1 MMPRQARRLL
11 VVAFALS
18 LLLHLIFAVA
28 WHRPNYSQQGATE
41 IVSIEHRSAL
51 ITRMQTPPPRP
62 KITPVPHPAPSSRPA
77 PKSSRGTQPSNT
89 GGASLQAGARPAPA
103 STPVIAATTGN
114 ACTRPNAGPAIV
126 ASAAP
131 PEIAPDTRAEGTS
144 GIALVKVQLD
154 ATGNIT
160 TAAVAQSTGNSS
172 LDLVAVAMARD
183 ARYAP
188 ALRDCKPVAGDYTYS
203 VKFVAW

>member
-1 MMPRQARRLL
+1 MTPRQARRLL
-11 VVAFALS
+11 VVAFTLS
-18 LLLHLIFAVA
+18 LFVHLILAVA

-41 IVSIEHRSAL
+41 IVSIEHRST

-77 PKSSRGTQPSNT
+77 PKSSRGTQPTNT
-89 GGASLQAGARPAPA
+89 GGASLQASAGPAPA
-103 STPVIAATTGN
+103 STPVAAATTGN
-114 ACTRPNAGPAIV
+114 ACVRPNAGPAIV

-172 LDLVAVAMARD
+172 LDLVAVTMARD